1 MMSKMKYLGM
11 ILIALM
17 INSCIDTTQYTLLQT
32 DKNATKQYI
41 TLTKKSRDY
50 RILAHDRVDVVLYKN
65 PNQEV
70 LMAQAE
76 LGQSVHKT
84 GILVD
89 STGYIT
95 LPLIGSVKVKGFTQ
109 SKAAKRIEEKY
120 KKYINTPSVYVEV
133 LNKRLFVLGEV
144 NRPGVVKIDKEN
156 MTLFEALAFAG
167 DITDNAM
174 RHNIMIVS
182 ATAKGKMKMRR
193 IDLTKFDKMN
203 LHTLMLKPN
212 DIVYVQPNDWKLFKV
227 ASDDITS
234 IFKTT
239 STIVAP
245 FVALKYLQQ

>member
-1 MMSKMKYLGM
+1 MHKLKYFS
-11 ILIALM
+11 ILIM
-17 INSCIDTTQYTLLQT
+17 IFLLNACIKTDQYALLQT
-32 DKNATKQYI
+32 EQNMTKQYKNI
-41 TLTKKSRDY
+41 TIKTKDY

-70 LMAQAE
+70 LMSQPE
-76 LGQSVHKT
+76 LGQSVHKS

-89 STGYIT
+89 SAGYIT
-95 LPLIGSVKVKGFTQ
+95 LPLIGAVRVKGLTQ
-109 SKAAKRIEEKY
+109 SSASKAIESKY

-144 NRPGVVKIDKEN
+144 KRPGVVKIDKES
-156 MTLFEALAFAG
+156 MSLFEALAFAG
-167 DITDNAM
+167 DITDAAI
-174 RHNIMIVS
+174 RHNIIIVS
-182 ATAKGKMKMRR
+182 ANARGKMQMRR
-193 IDLTKFDKMN
+193 IDLTKFDTMN

-212 DIVYVQPNDWKLFKV
+212 DIVYVQPNEWKLFKV
-227 ASDDITS
+227 AADDITS